1 MMIKEMKLFNTIFH
15 YYKTT
20 WISSHR
26 RSYTNRNMLKLSERG
41 MYQDLFPNTAA
52 NEIINLL
59 NKSPQCVYAGFDPT
73 ANSLHVGNL
82 LVIINLLH
90 WQRSGHRVI
99 ALLGGATGHIGDPSG
114 RNSDRVALEKDFI
127 DNNIKCIK
135 KNLETVFDNHYRYIW
150 PKNED
155 FLKPLK
161 IVNNESW
168 YRNIDAIKFVSEIGR
183 NFRMGT
189 MLLKQSVQSR
199 INSEVGMSFT
209 EFTYQIF
216 QSYDWLQ
223 LLNECDCRFQIGGS
237 DQMGNISAGHE
248 LISRTVKKPVYGFTL
263 PLVTTEE
270 GDKFG
275 KSAGNAL
282 WLDPE
287 KTSPFNL
294 YQYFIR
300 TKDSEVE
307 RLLKLFTFYTLGEI
321 KDIMFKHKQH
331 PEERYPQMCLAE
343 HLTLLVHGE
352 AGLSQARRA
361 TDAIYSK
368 DVTALASLTQDELAQ
383 VFTGAPVVR
392 LLLQPGITVL
402 DLGVR
407 ANCFP
412 TENDAMRI
420 INAGGFYINH
430 QRVKKVDEV
439 ITESAHILPNL
450 TSLLRVGK
458 RNYYIVQW
466 QT

>member
-1 MMIKEMKLFNTIFH
+1 MAVEPNESIAPGTIIL
-15 YYKTT
+15 YAPVCVVL
-20 WISSHR
+20 SSVGNDVDM
-26 RSYTNRNMLKLSERG
+26 T
-41 MYQDLFPNTAA
+41 
-52 NEIINLL
+52 EIINLL

-90 WQRSGHRVI
+90 WQRSGHKVI
-99 ALLGGATGHIGDPSG
+99 ALLGGATGYIGDPSG
-114 RNSDRVALEKDFI
+114 RSTDRVALEADVI
-127 DNNIKCIK
+127 NQNITCIK
-135 KNLETVFDNHYRYIW
+135 KNLETVFENHYKYIW

-161 IVNNESW
+161 IVNNETW
-168 YRNIDAIKFVSEIGR
+168 YRDIDAIKFVSEIGR

-199 INSEVGMSFT
+199 IQSAAGMSFT
-209 EFTYQIF
+209 EFAYQIF
-216 QSYDWLQ
+216 QSYDWLH
-223 LLNECDCRFQIGGS
+223 LLKEFDCRFQIGGS

-248 LISRTVKKPVYGFTL
+248 LISRTENKTVYGLTL

-287 KTSPFNL
+287 KTSPFSL

-300 TKDSEVE
+300 TKDSDVE
-307 RLLKLFTFYTLGEI
+307 RLLKLFTFYSLGEI

-331 PEERYPQMCLAE
+331 PQERYPQMCLAE
-343 HLTLLVHGE
+343 QLTTLVHGE
-352 AGLSQARRA
+352 EGLSRA
-361 TDAIYSK
+361 IKATEAIYSK
-368 DVTALASLTQDELAQ
+368 DVRALVSLSSEELEQ
-383 VFTGAPVVR
+383 VFEGAPVVT
-392 LLLQPGITVL
+392 LLLSPGITVL
-402 DLGVR
+402 DLGLK
-407 ANCFP
+407 AKCFP
-412 TENDAMRI
+412 TENDAIRI

-430 QRVKKVDEV
+430 QRMKKVDEV

-458 RNYYIVQW
+458 RNYYIVKW